1 MIMFTNTLY
10 DSTWQHTKNFSMKMS
25 LEFFP
30 HYEILQSLFGQSFNL
45 KIISLNIMRVYFTSG
60 GFLLD
65 KIISKRGKV
74 LLGHPTTSPG
84 LSRVRLVGL
93 DTKFH

>member
-45 KIISLNIMRVYFTSG
+45 KDYFFKYNESL
-60 GFLLD
+60 
-65 KIISKRGKV
+65 
-74 LLGHPTTSPG
+74 
-84 LSRVRLVGL
+84 
-93 DTKFH
+93 FH